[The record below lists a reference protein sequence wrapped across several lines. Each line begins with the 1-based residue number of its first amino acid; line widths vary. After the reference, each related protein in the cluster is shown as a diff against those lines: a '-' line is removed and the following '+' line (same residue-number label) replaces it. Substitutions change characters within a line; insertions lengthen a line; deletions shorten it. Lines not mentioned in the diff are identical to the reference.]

1 MARTPRHP
9 DDQLPPSASDVEEAE
24 RRYRPLTPPTNL
36 ARNPATIS
44 RLERTLVIERMMLD
58 GVADRVIIDF
68 AARRFD
74 KTENTIQSDIGVIRR
89 RWVSEDDEQ
98 RRTYKSGAMR
108 RIQAHISEAKKDRAW
123 GAVSSLERLLA
134 QIQGTLEPVQVNV
147 EFVAKQALADY
158 ISNLSDEELEALTLE
173 QKEIERKAAMF
184 DRGIDP
190 TNVFDT
196 QGTTVQ

>member
-1 MARTPRHP
+1 MARTPHHT
-9 DDQLPPSASDVEEAE
+9 DDQFPPTSPDADEAE
-24 RRYRPLTPPTNL
+24 RRFRARPPDPNL
-36 ARNPATIS
+36 ARNPHVIS
-44 RLERTLVIERMMLD
+44 KLNRTLVVERMMLD
-58 GVADRVIIDF
+58 GVADQVVIDVVS
-68 AARRFD
+68 RQFD
-74 KTENTIQSDIGVIRR
+74 KAEATIKDDIKHIRR
-89 RWVSEDDEQ
+89 RWTEEDDEQ
-98 RRTYKSGAMR
+98 RRTYKSSAMR
-108 RIQAHISEAKKDRAW
+108 RIQSHISEARKDRAW

-158 ISNLSDEELEALTLE
+158 ISNLSDEELEALALE